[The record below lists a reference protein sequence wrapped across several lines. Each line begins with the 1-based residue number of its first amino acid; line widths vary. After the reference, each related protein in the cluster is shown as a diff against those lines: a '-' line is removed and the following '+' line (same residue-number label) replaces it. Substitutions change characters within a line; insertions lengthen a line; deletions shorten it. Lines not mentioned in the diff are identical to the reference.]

1 MEGSEENHVPKPYT
15 AEEKLTPKQ
24 HHQQLGLGLGLVL
37 QLGLD
42 SGLDLGLQ
50 PSPSLDADPNLD
62 QKVASEDVRTD
73 KIVIDRELE
82 SLESIKLEREIM
94 RLVMDTFSDEGIVEF
109 PNPPE
114 INEEFPNLVLEEK
127 EKVIEI
133 EGAESEAIEKG
144 IDRELDVEEQDRDA
158 KGDSD
163 GGDSRNES
171 EKDDRSGNGNVG
183 GETGSVEDSKAGNF
197 GRYQYPRRPDAED
210 CSHFMRTGMCKF
222 RSSCKFNHPPRRKN
236 QLYWVVI
243 NSWFY
248 GVMFLILLKA
258 AKEDAK
264 EKEENPERPGQT
276 ECKYYSRSGGCKFGK
291 ACRYNHSIR
300 KTPVAPIVEV
310 NFLGLPIRPVVGCLS
325 LVVSLYFGAVF
336 HYPDRVKNSLQG
348 EKECPFYM
356 RNGSCKYGSNCRF
369 NHPDPTAVGGGNAH
383 SGYGNGGHV
392 SQAASKSTVSPWSPP
407 RALNETGTF
416 APPMFSPTQGIPSS
430 NPEWNGYQWHGND
443 NVYPTI
449 PDRRLPTP
457 PAFAR
462 NSPAETNFYTH
473 HIQQMPSDEYP
484 ERPGQPECSY
494 FMKTG
499 ACKYKSGC
507 KFDHPKN
514 RITKIAPCALND
526 KGLPIRPDQN
536 VCSNYTRYGICKFGP
551 ACKFSHPVNYGDS
564 ASSPVS
570 APVEP
575 SSFGNSTAVADGWE

>member
-15 AEEKLTPKQ
+15 DEEKLTPKQ
-24 HHQQLGLGLGLVL
+24 HHQQLGLGIVL
-37 QLGLD
+37 QLGLH

-62 QKVASEDVRTD
+62 QKVASEDVQTD
-73 KIVIDRELE
+73 KIVIDRKLE

-114 INEEFPNLVLEEK
+114 INEEFPNQVLEEK

-144 IDRELDVEEQDRDA
+144 IGRELDVEEQDRDA
-158 KGDSD
+158 KGDSAGDGND

-171 EKDDRSGNGNVG
+171 EKEDGSGNGNVG
-183 GETGSVEDSKAGNF
+183 GDTGSVGDSKDGNF

-222 RSSCKFNHPPRRKN
+222 KSSCKFNHPPRRKN
-236 QLYWVVI
+236 Q
-243 NSWFY
+243 
-248 GVMFLILLKA
+248 A
-258 AKEDAK
+258 AKEDTK

-310 NFLGLPIRPVVGCLS
+310 NFLGLPIRP
-325 LVVSLYFGAVF
+325 
-336 HYPDRVKNSLQG
+336 G

-369 NHPDPTAVGGGNAH
+369 NHPDPTAVGGGDAH

-392 SQAASKSTVSPWSPP
+392 SLQAASKSTVSPWSPP

-514 RITKIAPCALND
+514 RIPKMAPCALND

-551 ACKFSHPVNYGDS
+551 ACKFNHPVNYDNS

-570 APVEP
+570 APVDP